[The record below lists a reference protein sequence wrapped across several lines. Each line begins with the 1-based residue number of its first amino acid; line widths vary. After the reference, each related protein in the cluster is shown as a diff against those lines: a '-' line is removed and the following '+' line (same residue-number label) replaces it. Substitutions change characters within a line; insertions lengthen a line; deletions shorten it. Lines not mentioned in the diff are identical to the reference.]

1 MSNARDPWDYI
12 RGYTIAEAIP
22 QIVWVAQPDGSPLYF
37 NGRWYLYTGLSREQ
51 TLGVDWCTPLHPDD
65 KVRSVAGWARTTDT
79 GEPYEAEYR
88 LRAADGSYR
97 WFLGHAIPCHC
108 DSGMIICWLGTCTDI
123 DDQRR
128 QSELL
133 ERLVRERTSEL
144 QRSNRQLEEFASVAS
159 HDLQEP
165 LRKIQAFGDRLRAKC
180 GALLGEQGNEYLDR
194 ILNSA
199 DRMRS
204 LINDLLTISRVASGA
219 APFVAVDLAAVARE
233 VVSDLEGLIRLT
245 GGHVELGPLPTVQAD
260 PLQMRQLFQNLIGN
274 GSEIPL
280 S

>member
-1 MSNARDPWDYI
+1 
-12 RGYTIAEAIP
+12 
-22 QIVWVAQPDGSPLYF
+22 
-37 NGRWYLYTGLSREQ
+37 
-51 TLGVDWCTPLHPDD
+51 
-65 KVRSVAGWARTTDT
+65 
-79 GEPYEAEYR
+79 
-88 LRAADGSYR
+88 
-97 WFLGHAIPCHC
+97 
-108 DSGMIICWLGTCTDI
+108 MITCWLGTCTDI

-144 QRSNRQLEEFASVAS
+144 QRSNRQLEEFAAVAS

-165 LRKIQAFGDRLRAKC
+165 LRKIQAFSDRLRAKC
-180 GALLGEQGNEYLDR
+180 GPLLGEQGNEYLDR

-219 APFVAVDLAAVARE
+219 APFVPVDLAAVARE
-233 VVSDLEGLIRLT
+233 VISDLEGLIRLT

-274 GSEIPL
+274 GLKFHYPDRAPVVRVTARPVEDPDIITGRPGHPGMRSPSRITGSGSRRSIWIESSGCSSVCMAAAITRGRGWGWPYAARSSSGTTGGSRRAGAGRGSTFL
-280 S
+280 VTLPAHRGHVDG

>member
-1 MSNARDPWDYI
+1 M
-12 RGYTIAEAIP
+12 
-22 QIVWVAQPDGSPLYF
+22 
-37 NGRWYLYTGLSREQ
+37 
-51 TLGVDWCTPLHPDD
+51 
-65 KVRSVAGWARTTDT
+65 RSVAGWAHATET

-97 WFLGHAIPCHC
+97 WFLGQAIPRHC

-180 GALLGEQGNEYLDR
+180 GPLLGEQGNEYLDR

-219 APFVAVDLAAVARE
+219 APFVPVDLAAVARE
-233 VVSDLEGLIRLT
+233 VVSDLEGLIQLT
-245 GGHVELGPLPTVQAD
+245 GGHVELGPLPTVHAD

-274 GSEIPL
+274 GL
-280 S
+280 KFH